1 MEVIRT
7 VLKKIRNDLAESPLQ
22 RVFMIADHGASR
34 LAVLHDTEN
43 VWEMAEKGQHSGRCC
58 PKSDVDQKPDFAAD
72 AGDFWALANY
82 DRFKGGRKANVE
94 VHGGATL
101 EELCVPIIELTYMSE
116 KPEIAL
122 MPIDNEVF
130 AIGDIP
136 EIEVSFRKK
145 AALKIF
151 STVSLQNVSLVVD
164 GTFYPATDIGN
175 NCYRV
180 DMPELKKQGTYYADV
195 CSGDNVIAEELP
207 FVIKKEGQKERSL
220 L

>member
-1 MEVIRT
+1 MYSYSWDSET
-7 VLKKIRNDLAESPLQ
+7 
-22 RVFMIADHGASR
+22 
-34 LAVLHDTEN
+34 
-43 VWEMAEKGQHSGRCC
+43 
-58 PKSDVDQKPDFAAD
+58 
-72 AGDFWALANY
+72 
-82 DRFKGGRKANVE
+82 GGLLLN
-94 VHGGATL
+94 
-101 EELCVPIIELTYMSE
+101 
-116 KPEIAL
+116 
-122 MPIDNEVF
+122 
-130 AIGDIP
+130 IP

>member
-1 MEVIRT
+1 MLET
-7 VLKKIRNDLAESPLQ
+7 
-22 RVFMIADHGASR
+22 
-34 LAVLHDTEN
+34 
-43 VWEMAEKGQHSGRCC
+43 SG
-58 PKSDVDQKPDFAAD
+58 
-72 AGDFWALANY
+72 
-82 DRFKGGRKANVE
+82 
-94 VHGGATL
+94 TL

-180 DMPELKKQGTYYADV
+180 DMPELKKQGTYYAD
-195 CSGDNVIAEELP
+195 ELP